1 MNELVKRSVY
11 GFIFIVIVLFGT
23 TYSQTSFFL
32 LYFIFGCISIYEMWN
47 ILEKKTILPLIFVS
61 LPFLLINSLIDNKSE
76 SEFDPSLV
84 LYVLILTWT
93 FDSFA
98 YLIGSRYGK
107 NKILPKISPK
117 KSWEG
122 FVGGYIFT
130 LIISFILMN
139 YKTIFFQ
146 EYIIIAFILPITA
159 TIGDLIASYYKR
171 KSNIK
176 DYGKI
181 IPGHGGIV
189 DRLDAILITIPVVAI
204 INMIG

>member
-1 MNELVKRSVY
+1 MNELVKRSIS
-11 GFIFIVIVLFGT
+11 GFIFIIIILFGT
-23 TYSQTSFFL
+23 IYSQISFFL
-32 LYFIFGCISIYEMWN
+32 LYFFLGCISIYEMWN

-61 LPFLLINSLIDNKSE
+61 LPFLLINNLIDNNGE
-76 SEFDPSLV
+76 NEFDPSLV

-122 FVGGYIFT
+122 FAGGYIFT

-139 YKTIFFQ
+139 YKAFLFK

-159 TIGDLIASYYKR
+159 TMGDLIASYYKR

-181 IPGHGGIV
+181 IPGHGGII
-189 DRLDAILITIPVVAI
+189 DRLDAILITIPVVFI

>member
-1 MNELVKRSVY
+1 MNELVKRSIS
-11 GFIFIVIVLFGT
+11 GSIFVVIILFGT

-32 LYFIFGCISIYEMWN
+32 LYFLLGCISVYEMWN

-61 LPFLLINSLIDNKSE
+61 LPFLLINSLVYNNIEN
-76 SEFDPSLV
+76 EFDPSLV
-84 LYVLILTWT
+84 LYILILTWT

-98 YLIGSRYGK
+98 YLIGSRFGK
-107 NKILPKISPK
+107 NKIFPKISPK

-122 FVGGYIFT
+122 FFGGYVFT
-130 LIISFILMN
+130 LTISFILMK
-139 YKTIFFQ
+139 YKSFLFQ
-146 EYIIIAFILPITA
+146 EYIIIALILPITA

-181 IPGHGGIV
+181 IPGHGGII
-189 DRLDAILITIPVVAI
+189 DRLDAILITIPVVVI
-204 INMIG
+204 INIIG